1 MSLQQALDDCLIDFD
16 RRVLVT
22 DLLEEY
28 KLTYKEAHDALEA
41 HIRVQE
47 RSSANKYEKR
57 FLVHGLQT
65 AGDGDGAA
73 EARELFKIVQGEDKL
88 KEWLGKLKNSQ
99 SQLYSVEIAGG
110 SKSAAPIFKPMQQV
124 EVKLAKL
131 EHRAGA
137 KPTSNGVAN
146 GMAKTASKPVS
157 TKVEPKA
164 ETSEVSKKTSPSEQ
178 KAKGKAAA
186 TATAAAAKKG
196 SINSFFSAA
205 PAAKAQPP
213 KEAKPAASSS
223 NSMENFFKKQPAAK
237 KSPPTESVKKELP
250 AASNTSVQLFDVES
264 ESSDEEEKLDK
275 LRRKVVGSGDES
287 DEADVKPA
295 SSKRRRISDSE
306 DEEQP
311 QKKSTEPQKMK
322 QKDAEKKPQQEV
334 DDEAMDV
341 DAKAEEAEVATNETF
356 LDDDGFVITVRPKKQ
371 MHKPAKKKT
380 SPKADAAETS
390 AASVSSTKKKSPTA
404 AAGKSI
410 KETPKTK
417 QGNIMSFFSKKWL
430 HPVGCLHGFSILE
443 LMLLVHVSRLQLNYK
458 TCISTGKTYLE
469 ITWQIMVKIL
479 GDLKV
484 FLLPSYTNC
493 FINAFE
499 TWFKMVL

>member
-41 HIRVQE
+41 HIREQE
-47 RSSANKYEKR
+47 RASANKYEKR

-65 AGDGDGAA
+65 AGDGNGDEGA
-73 EARELFKIVQGEDKL
+73 EDRELFKIVQGEDKL

-131 EHRAGA
+131 EHRASA
-137 KPTSNGVAN
+137 IPKPTTNGVAN
-146 GMAKTASKPVS
+146 GTADSTSKPVS

-164 ETSEVSKKTSPSEQ
+164 EPAEVPKKTSPSEP
-178 KAKGKAAA
+178 KAKGKAGA
-186 TATAAAAKKG
+186 TPAAAAAKKG

-205 PAAKAQPP
+205 PANKAQPP
-213 KEAKPAASSS
+213 KETKPAASSS
-223 NSMENFFKKQPAAK
+223 SSSMENFFKKQPAAK
-237 KSPPTESVKKELP
+237 KSPPATKKSPPATKKSSPTESVKKELP

-287 DEADVKPA
+287 DEGDVKPA

-322 QKDAEKKPQQEV
+322 QKDAEKKPQKEA

-341 DAKAEEAEVATNETF
+341 DANANAEDAKEVATNETF

-371 MHKPAKKKT
+371 MPKPAKKKT
-380 SPKADAAETS
+380 SPKAAAAETS
-390 AASVSSTKKKSPTA
+390 AASASSTKKKSPTA
-404 AAGKSI
+404 AAGKSV

-417 QGNIMSFFSKKWL
+417 QGNIMSFFSKK
-430 HPVGCLHGFSILE
+430 
-443 LMLLVHVSRLQLNYK
+443 
-458 TCISTGKTYLE
+458 
-469 ITWQIMVKIL
+469 
-479 GDLKV
+479 
-484 FLLPSYTNC
+484 
-493 FINAFE
+493 
-499 TWFKMVL
+499 

>member
-41 HIRVQE
+41 HIKEQE
-47 RSSANKYEKR
+47 RASANKYAKR
-57 FLVHGLQT
+57 FLVHGLER
-65 AGDGDGAA
+65 AGSGDVD
-73 EARELFKIVQGEDKL
+73 ETRELFKIVQGEDKL
-88 KEWLGKLKNSQ
+88 KEWLAKLQNSQ

-124 EVKLAKL
+124 QVKVAKL

-137 KPTSNGVAN
+137 TTAKPTSNGTTEQA
-146 GMAKTASKPVS
+146 APKPIS

-164 ETSEVSKKTSPSEQ
+164 ETAEEPPKKTSPSEQ
-178 KAKGKAAA
+178 QKGKGKEKAGA
-186 TATAAAAKKG
+186 TKKG
-196 SINSFFSAA
+196 GINSFFSAA
-205 PAAKAQPP
+205 PAAAAKTQQQQP

-223 NSMENFFKKQPAAK
+223 MESFFKKQPAAK

-264 ESSDEEEKLDK
+264 EASSDEEEKLDK
-275 LRRKVVGSGDES
+275 LRRKVVGDGDES
-287 DEADVKPA
+287 DEVGDNVKNA
-295 SSKRRRISDSE
+295 NSKRRRISDSE

-311 QKKSTEPQKMK
+311 QKKSAETPQHMK
-322 QKDAEKKPQQEV
+322 QKDEEKKKEEAD

-341 DAKAEEAEVATNETF
+341 AEAETATNETF

-371 MHKPAKKKT
+371 MQQKQPAKKKT
-380 SPKADAAETS
+380 SPKAAAAATS
-390 AASVSSTKKKSPTA
+390 AASSASSTKKKSPTA
-404 AAGKSI
+404 AASKSSV

-417 QGNIMSFFSKKWL
+417 QGNIMSFFSKKWMCPPSL
-430 HPVGCLHGFSILE
+430 LECCSCCFGFSILE
-443 LMLLVHVSRLQLNYK
+443 LMLPISR
-458 TCISTGKTYLE
+458 I
-469 ITWQIMVKIL
+469 
-479 GDLKV
+479 
-484 FLLPSYTNC
+484 
-493 FINAFE
+493 
-499 TWFKMVL
+499 